1 MQYKTHFMRNF
12 KDTPHTGTTL
22 LVERAVIRL
31 PDGHASGEPPRP
43 SVGHSRRSM
52 RIVLAPNIVSGDLSK

>member
-1 MQYKTHFMRNF
+1 MQYKTHFMWNF

-31 PDGHASGEPPRP
+31 PDGHASGEP